1 MATFPTGPPEKCF
14 LSSIRDPKTRFGP
27 YAPQKARRAGAG
39 EWTGALFCA
48 GRGRGCAEPVR
59 THVAG
64 DGARPPRT
72 CGKSSGR
79 WDRCFANVGTPRAPP
94 PKKLDADPDMG
105 RWIARLALTLFDPHQ
120 PFANLPVCLSAL
132 VADRGCGQA
141 V

>member
-1 MATFPTGPPEKCF
+1 MRYFAPDGVGDV
-14 LSSIRDPKTRFGP
+14 LSPLERTSRVTAR
-27 YAPQKARRAGAG
+27 ARRVPAGNHPAVG
-39 EWTGALFCA
+39 TGASQMW
-48 GRGRGCAEPVR
+48 GR
-59 THVAG
+59 H
-64 DGARPPRT
+64 
-72 CGKSSGR
+72 
-79 WDRCFANVGTPRAPP
+79 APP